1 MYCTMGGEK
10 CRHDIMVGPKAA
22 SGYDG
27 LQAHQGVSGSSDREK
42 TSARVIIEQT
52 R

>member
-1 MYCTMGGEK
+1 MYCTKGGEQ
-10 CRHDIMVGPKAA
+10 CRYDIMIGPKAA

-27 LQAHQGVSGSSDREK
+27 LQAHRGVAGSSDTEK